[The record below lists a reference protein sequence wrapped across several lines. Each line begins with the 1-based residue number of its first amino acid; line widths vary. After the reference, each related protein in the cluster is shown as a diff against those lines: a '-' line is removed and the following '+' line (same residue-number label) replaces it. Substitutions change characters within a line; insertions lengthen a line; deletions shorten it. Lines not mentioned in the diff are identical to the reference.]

1 MTEQTLPG
9 FEPSA
14 ADLTREA
21 MARPLAEKIETA
33 IATLRLW
40 EEAALARD
48 ERGYWL
54 AYSGG
59 KDSDAIL
66 ELARMAGVAYS
77 PAYSVT
83 TIDPPELVR
92 YIRREHAL
100 VEFVRPRKALLVRL
114 AEDGR
119 GPPTRLQRWCC
130 DEYKEHGG
138 AGMVKLVGVRAAESA
153 RRAKTWKTVVP
164 NRRSGAIVCP
174 ILYWTDADV
183 WAFHAL
189 RGIPHCE
196 LYDEGFRRIGCIGCP
211 LAGPAMQRREFDRWP
226 RYEQAWR
233 RAFERYWARWH
244 GVPTIKGKQRWFEEF
259 GSWEALWDWWVSGVA
274 KQDGDDGG
282 CQMEL
287 LFT

>member
-14 ADLTREA
+14 ADLIREA

-59 KDSDAIL
+59 KDSDVIL
-66 ELARMAGVAYS
+66 ELARMAGVAYR
-77 PAYSVT
+77 PVYNVT

-92 YIRREHAL
+92 YIRREHPT
-100 VEFVRPRKALLVRL
+100 VEFSRPEKALLTKL
-114 AEDGR
+114 LDKSN
-119 GPPTRLQRWCC
+119 GPPTRLSRWCC
-130 DEYKEHGG
+130 EAYKEHGG
-138 AGMVKLVGVRAAESA
+138 TGMVKVVGVRAAESA
-153 RRAKTWKTVVP
+153 RRAATWKTTVP
-164 NRRSGAIVCP
+164 NRRSGMIVCP

-189 RGIPHCE
+189 RRIPHCE
-196 LYDEGFRRIGCIGCP
+196 LYDEGFKRLGCIGCP

-226 RYEQAWR
+226 RYEEAWK
-233 RAFERYWARWH
+233 RAFRRFWEKWH
-244 GVPTIKGKQRWFEEF
+244 GVPTRDGRVRWFEDF
-259 GSWEALWDWWVSGVA
+259 GSWEALWAWWISGDA

-282 CQMEL
+282 CQMEF